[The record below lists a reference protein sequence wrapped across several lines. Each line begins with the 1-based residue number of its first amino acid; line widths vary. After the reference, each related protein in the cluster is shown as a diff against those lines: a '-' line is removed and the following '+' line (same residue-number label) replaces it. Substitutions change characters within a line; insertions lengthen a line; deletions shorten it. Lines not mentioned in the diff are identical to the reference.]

1 MAKGNDG
8 NYLQHCIEVE
18 AAVRLAEKDA
28 AGRLHIALTHGMK
41 PFEKFNPFD
50 QRQCAPSPY
59 YQLLKNKL
67 EDAKKPPQVGE
78 PAVVKAYRK
87 ISASDAHYPNSAEL
101 LRAVIGA
108 ENLSGGITEICSKKH
123 KRLSAAWFDTNVK
136 TACASWRK
144 EVRPG
149 GILACP
155 EELQSPWLFSM
166 DPMTYSD
173 SKRGYKDKNLNRL
186 DVDILSCALSR
197 YFSSGNPGVVA
208 LFVYGVG
215 KNNNRQD
222 QYKKFVKDLKKR
234 VTGNLSVHV
243 KLADSYF
250 SLPHK
255 GGNRNLA
262 GLIHSSE
269 IDLSSNLKSA
279 CIEIGIAP

>member
-18 AAVRLAEKDA
+18 AGVRLAEMDA
-28 AGRLHIALTHGMK
+28 GGRLHIALTHGMN
-41 PFEKFNPFD
+41 PFESFD
-50 QRQCAPSPY
+50 KRKPSTRDGL
-59 YQLLKNKL
+59 LLKKL
-67 EDAKKPPQVGE
+67 EDSKKEPQAGE
-78 PAVVKAYRK
+78 PAVVTAYRK
-87 ISASDAHYPNSAEL
+87 TSASDKRYPNSAEL
-101 LRAVIGA
+101 LKAVIGT
-108 ENLSGGITEICSKKH
+108 ENLSGGITEICSKKY
-123 KRLSAAWFDTNVK
+123 KCLSAAWFDSNIE
-136 TACASWRK
+136 TACASWR
-144 EVRPG
+144 EEISPD

-155 EELQSPWLFSM
+155 EQLQSPWLFSM

-173 SKRGYKDKNLNRL
+173 SKRGYKDENLNRS
-186 DVDILSCALSR
+186 DIEILSCALSR
-197 YFSSGNPGVVA
+197 YFSSGNPGVAA

-234 VTGNLSVHV
+234 VTDNLSVPV

-250 SLPHK
+250 SLPHRC
-255 GGNRNLA
+255 GNRNLA

-269 IDLSSNLKSA
+269 IDLSSKLKSA